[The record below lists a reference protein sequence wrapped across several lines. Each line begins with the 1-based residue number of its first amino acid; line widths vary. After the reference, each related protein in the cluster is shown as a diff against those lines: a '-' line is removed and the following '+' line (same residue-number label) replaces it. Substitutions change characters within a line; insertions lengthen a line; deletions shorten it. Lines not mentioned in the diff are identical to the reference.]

1 VSVVETD
8 ARPRRLGNFE
18 LLEEIGQGG
27 MGVVYRARQPSLERF
42 VVLKKIRRELLAQPT
57 MLGRFER
64 EARAAAAVHH
74 QNVVAVYDCFEA
86 RGDHYIAQELV
97 DGTDL
102 RAILAKLGRLEPGVG
117 SLIALEIARGLEEI
131 HARGIVHRDLKPA
144 NILIGSGGEV
154 KIADFGIAIE
164 ATADG
169 LTRPGTMIGSI
180 PYMAPEQILG
190 QRADARTDVFLFGI
204 LLYEMLAGA
213 PPYRAGEGD
222 EAESLLER
230 MRKERYTPLRRLA
243 PRAPSAVARL
253 VRQGLRAR
261 PARRI
266 ATATDL
272 RIVLERALGRPSA
285 LESRAEVAAYLWN
298 RGVFRA
304 EQGTTEVRAPARR
317 RHRVALRGM
326 FRAAIAGMLAA
337 LVLVV
342 GVAGYKRHLKKV
354 GKRDEVAAAPRP
366 VTPEV
371 TAAVPLPL
379 ALPVAAPAPAP
390 AQVRFV
396 AVPWAEV
403 QVDDKPGFLTPQ
415 AAPVSL
421 PPGQHRIAFTHP
433 RFGRAEIVVDLSPA
447 EARTIRHAFTPE
459 ATP

>member
-1 VSVVETD
+1 VSAAETE

-27 MGVVYRARQPSLERF
+27 MGVVYRALQPSLERF
-42 VVLKKIRRELLAQPT
+42 VVLKKIRRELLAEPT

-97 DGTDL
+97 AGSDL
-102 RAILAKLGRLEPGVG
+102 RAILGKLGRLEPGVA

-144 NILIGSGGEV
+144 NILIGAGGEV

-169 LTRPGTMIGSI
+169 LTRPGTMVGSI

-213 PPYRAGEGD
+213 PPYRREDDGEV
-222 EAESLLER
+222 ESLLER
-230 MRKERYTPLRRLA
+230 MQKERYTPLRRLA
-243 PRAPSAVARL
+243 RSSPSTVVRL
-253 VRQGLRAR
+253 VRKCLRAR
-261 PARRI
+261 PAKR
-266 ATATDL
+266 AMTAAGL
-272 RIVLERALGRPSA
+272 RAALERSLGAPSA
-285 LESRAEVAAYLWN
+285 IESRAEIAAYLWD

-304 EQGTTEVRAPARR
+304 EDGTTEVRVPVKRR
-317 RHRVALRGM
+317 ARVALRGVV
-326 FRAAIAGMLAA
+326 RAGIAGTLAA

-342 GVAGYKRHLKKV
+342 GLTAYESRVRRRGEEA
-354 GKRDEVAAAPRP
+354 EVAALERP
-366 VTPEV
+366 IER
-371 TAAVPLPL
+371 AVPI
-379 ALPVAAPAPAP
+379 ADPVAAPVTPRVALPAPTP

-396 AVPWAEV
+396 AVPWAEIR
-403 QVDDKPGFLTPQ
+403 VDDGPSFLTPQ
-415 AAPVSL
+415 ASPVELAP
-421 PPGQHRIAFTHP
+421 GKHRIVFTHP
-433 RFGRAEIVVDLSPA
+433 RFGRSEVEIDLAPS
-447 EARTIRHAFTPE
+447 ESRTIRHAFEPTS
-459 ATP
+459 

>member
-1 VSVVETD
+1 MSVVETD

-42 VVLKKIRRELLAQPT
+42 VVLKKIRRDLLADPT

-97 DGTDL
+97 DGIDL
-102 RAILAKLGRLEPGVG
+102 RAILAKLGRLEPGVA

-144 NILIGSGGEV
+144 NILIGNGGEV

-169 LTRPGTMIGSI
+169 LTRPGTMIGSL

-190 QRADARTDVFLFGI
+190 QRADARTDVYLFGI
-204 LLYEMLAGA
+204 LLYEMLAGV
-213 PPYRAGEGD
+213 PPYRAAEGD

-230 MRKERYTPLRRLA
+230 MRKERYTPLRKLVSRV
-243 PRAPSAVARL
+243 PSSVARL
-253 VRQGLRAR
+253 VGRCLRAR
-261 PARRI
+261 PGRRL

-272 RIVLERALGRPSA
+272 RGVLERALGRPSA

-304 EQGTTEVRAPARR
+304 EDGTTEVRAPGRR
-317 RHRVALRGM
+317 RKRVAVRGM
-326 FRAAIAGMLAA
+326 FHAALAGMLAA
-337 LVLVV
+337 LLLVV
-342 GVAGYKRHLKKV
+342 GVAGYKRHLRRV
-354 GKRDEVAAAPRP
+354 SQRDEATALARP
-366 VTPEV
+366 VTP
-371 TAAVPLPL
+371 AVPLPL
-379 ALPVAAPAPAP
+379 SPPLAAPPPEP

-403 QVDDKPGFLTPQ
+403 QVDDRPGFLTPQ
-415 AAPVSL
+415 AAPVQL
-421 PPGQHRIAFTHP
+421 APGQHRVAFTHP
-433 RFGRAEIVVDLSPA
+433 RFGRAEMVVDLSA
-447 EARTIRHAFTPE
+447 SETRTIRHAFAPE
-459 ATP
+459 AAR